1 MLTKDDIK
9 GLVVMIPTPCK
20 EGADGWDVADS
31 VNLDETARMIENYI
45 KAGIGGIAACG
56 TTGECASLLWDEKKA
71 FIDTIVQTTRKRVP
85 IFAGATALGTKE
97 VVRQMRGLKE
107 VGADGA
113 FVGLP
118 LWQTPTIENAVQFY
132 ADLGQA
138 VPDMPIMVY
147 ANSRFFKSSFPT
159 IFWERLAKRAPTVI
173 VTKIS
178 YGIANL
184 LEDLRV
190 ASHRINFMPGESSV
204 YAAYK
209 MAGRKITAVWSSGG
223 AGMGPEPMVAL
234 ADAILG
240 DDSKRVEE
248 IWEDIHSVPRGA
260 PPGEW
265 VAGFPQFNIQVN
277 RYQAN
282 AAGYIQAGPSRAPYR
297 LSDLPESW
305 RRASDL
311 RAKAWTDLRKKYMKK
326 SG

>member
-9 GLVVMIPTPCK
+9 GLAVMIPTPCK
-20 EGADGWDVADS
+20 EGAEGWNAIDS
-31 VNLDETARMIENYI
+31 VDLDETARMIENYI
-45 KAGIGGIAACG
+45 QAGIGAIAACG
-56 TTGECASLLWDEKKA
+56 TTGECASLLWEEKRS
-71 FIDTIVQTTRKRVP
+71 FIDTIARVTRKRVP
-85 IFAGATALGTKE
+85 VFAGATALGTKE
-97 VVRQMRGLKE
+97 VVRQMRGLKD

-132 ADLGQA
+132 ADLGEA

-147 ANSRFFKSSFPT
+147 ANSRFFKSTFPT
-159 IFWERLAKRAPTVI
+159 VFWERLAKRAPTVV

-184 LEDLRV
+184 LEDLR
-190 ASHRINFMPGESSV
+190 AAGHRINFMPGESSV

-209 MAGRKITAVWSSGG
+209 MAGRKIRAVWSSGG

-234 ADAILG
+234 ADAILN
-240 DDSKRVEE
+240 DDEKRVEE

-265 VAGFPQFNIQVN
+265 VAGFPQFNIQIN

-282 AAGYIQAGPSRAPYR
+282 AAGYLKAGPSRAPYQ

-305 RRASDL
+305 KVASEL
-311 RAKAWTDLRKKYMKK
+311 RAKGWTELRKKYMRK
-326 SG
+326 